1 MLLSEKDKKDKKD
14 KRKEETMRINY
25 NVTAMLTNNALHRND
40 SKLSKA
46 MERLSSGYKINNAKD
61 NPSGLAISRRMN
73 AQIRGLDA
81 AGENSTSGISVI
93 EIADGALG
101 EVHEILQRMNELAI
115 KASHG
120 VLSDDDRTMIDDE
133 FQALKDEA
141 QRISDTTQYNGKN
154 LLDGSFDMKGY
165 TDNANVKVSYYD
177 AKVPVG
183 KYTMD
188 ITPAWDGDKLADGTT
203 VAVTDPSG
211 NDISGQLNVRVKD
224 DEIILTGAQN
234 FEIRMT
240 VAAGAGAVN
249 NMEVDI
255 TGMGSMTLQVGSNE
269 GQTLEVKIP
278 AMNTKNMGIEKTDVL
293 TQENGRNA
301 INDVD
306 FAIKFVS
313 SARSAL
319 GAYQNRLEHTV
330 NNLGTTSE
338 NMTSAYSRVMDTDM
352 AVEMTHYSSYQVVN
366 QAATSMLAQ
375 ANERP
380 ATVLQLLQ

>member
-1 MLLSEKDKKDKKD
+1 MLLSEKDKKD

-165 TDNANVKVSYYD
+165 TDKAEVKVSYYD

-183 KYTMD
+183 KYEMT
-188 ITPAWDGDKLADGTT
+188 INAIWDGDKLADGTT
-203 VAVTDPSG
+203 VDVTDPSG

-234 FEIRMT
+234 FEIRLT
-240 VAAGAGAVN
+240 VASNGANPQVIN
-249 NMEVDI
+249 DMEVDI

>member
-1 MLLSEKDKKDKKD
+1 MLLSEKDKKD

>member
-1 MLLSEKDKKDKKD
+1 
-14 KRKEETMRINY
+14 MRINY
-25 NVTAMLTNNALHRND
+25 NVTAMLTNNALKRN
-40 SKLSKA
+40 SSQLSKA

-73 AQIRGLDA
+73 AQIRGLDV

-93 EIADGALG
+93 EIADGALS
-101 EVHEILQRMNELAI
+101 EVHDILQRMNELSV

-120 VLSDDDRTMIDDE
+120 ILSDGDRTMIDDE
-133 FQALKDEA
+133 FQALKEEV
-141 QRISDTTQYNGKN
+141 QRIANTTQYNGKN

-165 TDNANVKVSYYD
+165 TNNGAVKVDYYD

-183 KYTMD
+183 KYKMD
-188 ITPAWDGDKLADGTT
+188 ITPTWDAENKLTDATT
-203 VAVTDPSG
+203 VKVTDPSG
-211 NDISGQLNVRVKD
+211 KDISAQLKVTVKD
-224 DEIILTGAQN
+224 DEITLTGAQN

-240 VAAGAGAVN
+240 MTAGNAAIA

-278 AMNTKNMGIEKTDVL
+278 AMTTKNMGIEKTDV
-293 TQENGRNA
+293 TTRENAEKA
-301 INDVD
+301 IDEVD
-306 FAIKFVS
+306 FAIRFVS

-330 NNLGTTSE
+330 NNLETTGE
-338 NMTSAYSRVMDTDM
+338 NMTGAYSRVMDTDM
-352 AVEMTHYSSYQVVN
+352 ATEMTRYSSYQVVN

-380 ATVLQLLQ
+380 STVLQLLQ

>member
-1 MLLSEKDKKDKKD
+1 
-14 KRKEETMRINY
+14 MRINY

-188 ITPAWDGDKLADGTT
+188 ITPAWDGGKLGDATT
-203 VAVTDPSG
+203 VNVTDPSG

>member
-1 MLLSEKDKKDKKD
+1 MLLSEKDKKD

-73 AQIRGLDA
+73 AQIWGLDA

-188 ITPAWDGDKLADGTT
+188 ITPAWDGGKLGDATT

-249 NMEVDI
+249 GMEVDI

>member
-1 MLLSEKDKKDKKD
+1 MLLSEKDKKD

-115 KASHG
+115 KASKG
-120 VLSDDDRTMIDDE
+120 VLSDDERTMIDDE

-165 TDNANVKVSYYD
+165 TDKAEVKVSYYD

-249 NMEVDI
+249 DMEVDI

-338 NMTSAYSRVMDTDM
+338 NKTSAYSRVMDTDM

>member
-1 MLLSEKDKKDKKD
+1 
-14 KRKEETMRINY
+14 MRINY
-25 NVTAMLTNNALHRND
+25 NVTAMLTNNALKRN
-40 SKLSKA
+40 SSQLSKA

-73 AQIRGLDA
+73 AQIRGLDV

-93 EIADGALG
+93 EIADGALS
-101 EVHEILQRMNELAI
+101 EVHDILQRMNELSV

-120 VLSDDDRTMIDDE
+120 ILSDGDRTMIDDE
-133 FQALKDEA
+133 FQALKEEV
-141 QRISDTTQYNGKN
+141 QRIANTTQYNGKN

-165 TDNANVKVSYYD
+165 TNNGAVKVDYYD

-183 KYTMD
+183 KYKMT
-188 ITPAWDGDKLADGTT
+188 INAAWDENELTDATQVT
-203 VAVTDPSG
+203 VTDPSG
-211 NDISGQLNVRVKD
+211 KDISAQLKVTVKD
-224 DEIILTGAQN
+224 DEITLSGTQN

-240 VAAGAGAVN
+240 ITSDGNAAQTITD
-249 NMEVDI
+249 MEVDI

-278 AMNTKNMGIEKTDVL
+278 AMTTKNMGIEKTDV
-293 TQENGRNA
+293 TTRENAEKA
-301 INDVD
+301 IDEVD
-306 FAIKFVS
+306 FAIRFVS

-330 NNLGTTSE
+330 NNLETTGE
-338 NMTSAYSRVMDTDM
+338 NMTGAYSRVMDTDM
-352 AVEMTHYSSYQVVN
+352 ATEMTRYSSYQVVN

-380 ATVLQLLQ
+380 STVLQLLQ

>member
-1 MLLSEKDKKDKKD
+1 MLLSEKDKKD

-165 TDNANVKVSYYD
+165 TDKAEVKVSYYD

-183 KYTMD
+183 KYEMT
-188 ITPAWDGDKLADGTT
+188 INAIWDGDKLADATT
-203 VAVTDPSG
+203 VNVTDPGG